1 MAVEEVIYF
10 VGFFYRVE
18 RRLSIAKILETLG
31 AWWPHFKIDFK
42 TKENLFEKD
51 QCSKSVCICF
61 FKQEGKQFKIDTF

>member
-31 AWWPHFKIDFK
+31 A
-42 TKENLFEKD
+42 
-51 QCSKSVCICF
+51 
-61 FKQEGKQFKIDTF
+61 